1 MSADD
6 PLRRIRICTQRDIS
20 VIRHIAVVTWPVAYA
35 KILSKGQLHYMLDLM
50 YSERVLQLQ
59 FEQGQQFL
67 LSEEGARPLGFA
79 SVEHNYKG
87 TRKTRLHKLY
97 VLPETQGTGVGKQL
111 LDAVI
116 RSAEIASDERIE
128 LNVNKF
134 NTAKEFY
141 LRSGFTIV
149 RDEVLD
155 IGEGFVM
162 DDHVMELQL
171 NTV

>member
-35 KILSKGQLHYMLDLM
+35 RILSKGQLHYM
-50 YSERVLQLQ
+50 LQLQ